1 MVKAGQIVKVKVLE
15 VDLQRQRI
23 ALSMRMGDEPTQG
36 KRHDSAP
43 AGRGN
48 PAQPRPR
55 PEGNGALG
63 SSPLGGQQRSSGPAP
78 AGNAMASAFAKLK
91 R

>member
-1 MVKAGQIVKVKVLE
+1 MHVSAASNTFVKDPHTIVKAGQIVKVKVLE

-23 ALSMRMGDEPTQG
+23 ALTMRMGDEPSQA
-36 KRHDSAP
+36 KHHDSAP

-48 PAQPRPR
+48 APSRP
-55 PEGNGALG
+55 
-63 SSPLGGQQRSSGPAP
+63 QQRSTGPAP